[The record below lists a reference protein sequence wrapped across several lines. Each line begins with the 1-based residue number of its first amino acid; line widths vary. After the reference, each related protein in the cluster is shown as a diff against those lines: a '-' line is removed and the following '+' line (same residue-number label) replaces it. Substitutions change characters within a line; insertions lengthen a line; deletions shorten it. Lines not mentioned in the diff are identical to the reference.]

1 MNPFIYNNG
10 AGIVPPDA
18 FRISASQISRFLDQT
33 SAWYREFLLG
43 ELGFLGSTASE
54 LGNCVHAAAAMQIT
68 DNAINY
74 DLIYDYINSIT
85 NPEVDKSILNEQCA
99 PMISALYD
107 QFLSTTRL
115 TESETFLWHQT
126 APGVGVGGSTD
137 AYFLHTGTIYDFKTT
152 SAKSPPTSI
161 PRAYWFQLMTYA
173 YLYKQ
178 AGKPANYIEI
188 VYVTRNETNRVS
200 EVTGKPMKDYPSTVF
215 RLREQ
220 VTTDNLLL
228 IENVIKLITD
238 SVIAWKAQ
246 PELRYLLA
254 QDYRLKTAPP
264 PILFKD

>member
-1 MNPFIYNNG
+1 MQKITK
-10 AGIVPPDA
+10 AQ
-18 FRISASQISRFLDQT
+18 ASRLL
-33 SAWYREFLLG
+33 LLG
-43 ELGFLGSTASE
+43 RKDLVT
-54 LGNCVHAAAAMQIT
+54 IT
-68 DNAINY
+68 Y
-74 DLIYDYINSIT
+74 PKTSI
-85 NPEVDKSILNEQCA
+85 
-99 PMISALYD
+99 
-107 QFLSTTRL
+107 
-115 TESETFLWHQT
+115 
-126 APGVGVGGSTD
+126 
-137 AYFLHTGTIYDFKTT
+137 GTIYDFKTT

-220 VTTDNLLL
+220 VTADNLLL

-254 QDYRLKTAPP
+254 QDYRLKTASP